1 MKQKLLI
8 TGGSGLLA
16 LNWAAQVK
24 DRYNVI
30 LALHTRE
37 VNFDGVSTVRLAQ
50 ASREAMADQ
59 FREIRPDIVIHTAGL
74 TSVEACEQNIQQARE
89 INTILAADV
98 AAAAAAAGSSMVHI
112 STDHLFD
119 GSKPNVT
126 EEEVCHPVNAYG
138 LTKLEAEKMVLAA
151 APGALVIR
159 TNFFGWGP
167 SYRSSFTDTILQ
179 ALRQNREIN
188 LFTDVY
194 FTPVLMQCLIDAVHT
209 LLDQQQKGIFHVVG
223 GERVSKYFFGKQLAA
238 AFNLNGSLI
247 KPILFEDKQGLTRR
261 PLDMSLS
268 NHRLVQQLGHSLP
281 ALAEQFRQ
289 LQQLESME
297 SIQNVISTKG

>member
-16 LNWAAQVK
+16 LNWAAHVK
-24 DRYNVI
+24 SRYDVI

-37 VNFDGVSTVRLAQ
+37 VNFEGVSTVRLAQ
-50 ASREAMADQ
+50 TSREALADQ

-74 TSVEACEQNIQQARE
+74 TSVEACEQNVQLARE
-89 INTILAADV
+89 INTVLAANV
-98 AAAAAAAGSSMVHI
+98 AAAATAAGSRIVHI

-138 LTKLEAEKMVLAA
+138 LTKQEAEKMVLDA

-167 SYRSSFTDTILQ
+167 SYRASFTDTILQ

-194 FTPVLMQCLIDAVHT
+194 FTPVLMQCLIDSVHT

-223 GERVSKYFFGKQLAA
+223 GERISKYFFGKQLAA
-238 AFNLNGSLI
+238 AFKLDDGLI
-247 KPILFEDKQGLTRR
+247 KPILFADKQGLTRR

-268 NHRLVQQLGHSLP
+268 NQKLVKTLGYNMPLLSD
-281 ALAEQFRQ
+281 QFEELKR
-289 LQQLESME
+289 LESKLE
-297 SIQNVISTKG
+297 IPKV